1 MLRYLTIAD
10 PTRSTTGTDLW
21 RSLLLYHEFGS
32 RAGSTTSEKLN
43 RLGMIQGIW
52 HLTRDSDD
60 RGEPDDMERVIELDD
75 EVILVIHVES
85 RFLICCSVCQR
96 DEEVGEDTGEN
107 FIPYQFYL
115 SHLWLSY
122 RFFVLLFGEF
132 SKFENSETLTD
143 MLNEHFVPFW
153 SDVYLKPELLV
164 RRGVE
169 VLWHNAYKVAEF
181 GPRYEVSERGPD
193 EDDADLAGQSED
205 LWELLINKEILLQ
218 EENYLGIKDIL
229 VYHLPQDHELTGE
242 GQPKRRIRGAKSYGF
257 VKNFAIEFESLPDIS
272 NWIYHL
278 HSAYGH
284 LSEHVLAG
292 NVHYKEKPAT
302 EIAKTVITNR
312 DNVSQQQGIDGNS
325 ESNQHPNETPSLG
338 KRLFDSI
345 ALPVSL
351 AFDAVH
357 EVSETTGVSG
367 SLNFLRDRIPRW
379 PSTAGNPDT
388 NNEDSPGDRLS
399 FNLGQGGRRYGFL
412 ISPLAL
418 EALPT
423 NYKVRKLYLKIGRNW
438 NFYSVLFWYYEDIL
452 VVLVCDSKF
461 DRIWDRNYLNDLS
474 YTLSRSMDQL
484 YIDVLRRRNPKTEM
498 FSYLVVD
505 KMKDRVRCSLPRCYQ
520 LPDPTGGKSTK
531 LELVSVVGSDLLSPL
546 RLLGDRDGA
555 EDAGSHQS
563 ILSSIDVLVSFFR
576 VNGISNKR
584 NESQMHSNFI
594 AYRTFLDS
602 LEYSKQW
609 QLQRAILSFIE
620 SLGNAKMRDDIIE
633 EKFLTLGNGILC
645 YLKEDDSYFV
655 LILKD
660 WLDERTI
667 EEVRKG
673 SRSGTLFA
681 GLGSDVMAWWA
692 QISDR

>member
-32 RAGSTTSEKLN
+32 SAGSTTSEKLN

-52 HLTRDSDD
+52 HLTRDSNHGD
-60 RGEPDDMERVIELDD
+60 EPDDMERVIELDD
-75 EVILVIHVES
+75 EVILVIQVES

-96 DEEVGEDTGEN
+96 DEEKNDDTGKS
-107 FIPYQFYL
+107 IPYQFYL
-115 SHLWLSY
+115 AHLWLSY

-143 MLNEHFVPFW
+143 VLNEHFVPFW
-153 SDVYLKPELLV
+153 SDVFLKPELLV

-169 VLWHNAYKVAEF
+169 VLWHNAYKVAEL
-181 GPRYEVSERGPD
+181 GLPDETSERGND
-193 EDDADLAGQSED
+193 ESDTDPAGQSED

-229 VYHLPQDHELTGE
+229 VYHLPQDHELAGE
-242 GQPKRRIRGAKSYGF
+242 EQPKRRIRGAKSYGF

-284 LSEHVLAG
+284 LSAHVLAG
-292 NVHYKEKPAT
+292 SVHYKEKPAT
-302 EIAKTVITNR
+302 EIAQTVMTNR
-312 DNVSQQQGIDGNS
+312 DNVGQQPSIDGNS
-325 ESNQHPNETPSLG
+325 ESGTHLDETPSLG
-338 KRLFDSI
+338 KRLFDTI

-351 AFDAVH
+351 AYDAVH

-367 SLNFLRDRIPRW
+367 SLNFLRDHIPHW
-379 PSTAGNPDT
+379 SSTAGNPST
-388 NNEDSPGDRLS
+388 SGEDSSGDHLS

-418 EALPT
+418 EALPM
-423 NYKVRKLYLKIGRNW
+423 NYKVRKLYLKINRNQD
-438 NFYSVLFWYYEDIL
+438 FYSVLFWYYEDIL
-452 VVLVCDSKF
+452 VVVVCDPKF
-461 DRIWDRNYLNDLS
+461 DMIWDRNYLNDLS
-474 YTLSRSMDQL
+474 YTLSRSMEQL
-484 YIDVLRRRNPKTEM
+484 YANVLRRKNPKMEM

-505 KMKDRVRCSLPRCYQ
+505 KIKDRVLSSLPRCYQ
-520 LPDPTGGKSTK
+520 FPDPTGGKSTK
-531 LELVSVVGSDLLSPL
+531 LELVSVPGSDLLSPL
-546 RLLGDRDGA
+546 GLFDDRNSEG
-555 EDAGSHQS
+555 DAGGYQT
-563 ILSSIDVLVSFFR
+563 ILSSIDVVASLFKGNR
-576 VNGISNKR
+576 ISKKG
-584 NESQMHSNFI
+584 SKPQTHSNFI
-594 AYRTFLDS
+594 SYKTFLDS
-602 LEYSKQW
+602 LESSKQW
-609 QLQRAILSFIE
+609 QLQKAVLSFIE
-620 SLGNAKMRDDIIE
+620 SLGDVKVRADMTE

-645 YLKEDDSYFV
+645 YLKEDDSYFMM
-655 LILKD
+655 ILKD

-681 GLGSDVMAWWA
+681 SLGSDVMAWWA